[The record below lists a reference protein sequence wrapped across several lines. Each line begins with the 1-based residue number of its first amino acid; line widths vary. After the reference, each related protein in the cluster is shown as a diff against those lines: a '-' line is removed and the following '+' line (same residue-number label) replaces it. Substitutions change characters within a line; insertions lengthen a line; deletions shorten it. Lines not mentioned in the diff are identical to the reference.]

1 MNADSGIV
9 NTHSGE
15 WQKAFTFDQNPC
27 SRSSRIAVH
36 VRPEWVFTLPQNMQL
51 EGTPVRVLNIDGL
64 IKTKTDYR
72 EIDILDK
79 RVLTRI
85 RDELKSADG

>member
-1 MNADSGIV
+1 MAFPRARPSALAGPRVPAHITLDSAIVNADSGIV

-36 VRPEWVFTLPQNMQL
+36 VRPEWVFTLPQNMHAVA
-51 EGTPVRVLNIDGL
+51 EWAN
-64 IKTKTDYR
+64 
-72 EIDILDK
+72 
-79 RVLTRI
+79 
-85 RDELKSADG
+85 

>member
-1 MNADSGIV
+1 VNADSGIV

-36 VRPEWVFTLPQNMQL
+36 VRPEWVFTLPQNMQAAHQMQEQTL
-51 EGTPVRVLNIDGL
+51 AQV
-64 IKTKTDYR
+64 
-72 EIDILDK
+72 
-79 RVLTRI
+79 
-85 RDELKSADG
+85 ELQIEPSPG